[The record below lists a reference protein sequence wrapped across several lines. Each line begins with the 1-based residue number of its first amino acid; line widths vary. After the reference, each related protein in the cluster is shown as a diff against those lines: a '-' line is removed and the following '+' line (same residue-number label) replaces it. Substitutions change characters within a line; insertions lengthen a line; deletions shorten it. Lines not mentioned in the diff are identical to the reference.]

1 MRKTPSLA
9 ILAVILSSMIPAIAG
24 AQETGS
30 TNPSESSLFTPPVRG
45 FVSSEPAVNWQHGL
59 LTGNGEIG
67 AIVPGNPF
75 DETISVSHAELFL
88 PNPVGERYV
97 DMASH
102 LAEMRKLCLEGNY
115 TAAAALISQT
125 RKEAGYVD
133 SRDPFI
139 GAFAL
144 KVKQPSD
151 LVKRYQRSVDFMTAE
166 ASVAVQGQERSF
178 RRTVMA
184 SRPDHL
190 LALHLI
196 PEGGEGGVTAE
207 LSFEQIVPASD
218 KEKKLVA
225 EGMKSTEQGVK
236 EGYLHYR
243 AMFAHENRYNPVI
256 GYVGVGRLVTRGG
269 DRTDSQTGIS
279 LKNAQEVLLLTKI
292 SPVRKGEDPEAV
304 FSQLTEE
311 LEGVTPEY
319 QKLLSAQSKVQG
331 DLMGRVS
338 LSLDA
343 PAADRSKSTEALN
356 GASIGMEAPLAKIE
370 RGFDAGRYNIICAT
384 GIHPPNLQGLWS
396 ATWAA
401 PWSGSFTVNG
411 NMETAIAFLLTGNTP
426 ELMKPVFQY
435 YDDRWDGF
443 RENAKAFYGTRGFHV
458 PAQLTI
464 SPRETDFNPAYP
476 HCFWHGGAA
485 WALQFYYDYYLM
497 TGDRKFLEEKAYP
510 RMKEACAFYEDFLTV
525 TDKDG
530 KVVFVPSYSPE
541 NAPGGEKNISTAI
554 NATIDVAEARQ
565 LLGNTI
571 EAAKLLNKDPE
582 LQGTWAAL
590 MAKLPDYQVG
600 PDGSFR
606 EWLWPGL
613 EESNEHRH
621 ASQLYALYDRMPP
634 EILDH
639 PELVKAVEHTIR
651 ERLKFRTKNDGMAF
665 GLVQLGLSAIH
676 IGNAELAQRVINVLA
691 KDFWT
696 EGMGSFH
703 DAHNLFN
710 CDISGG
716 FPYLCASALVYA
728 DLGTIRFFPA
738 RPPQWTKGSIKGLRL
753 RGQITLKELSWN
765 GTQAKAV
772 LLSEVYQ
779 KVTIMVMGKRQVSVT
794 LIAGVSKDIT
804 L

>member
-1 MRKTPSLA
+1 MSKILLLISFAVLVLASGSARAQSDSERGLFRTPA
-9 ILAVILSSMIPAIAG
+9 
-24 AQETGS
+24 
-30 TNPSESSLFTPPVRG
+30 RG

-59 LTGNGEIG
+59 LTGNGELG

-88 PNPVGERYV
+88 PNPVGEHYV

-166 ASVAVQGQERSF
+166 ASLSVQGEERSF

-190 LALHLI
+190 LALYLI
-196 PEGGEGGVTAE
+196 PEGEDGVSAE
-207 LSFEQIVPASD
+207 LSFEQILPATD

-225 EGMKSTEQGVK
+225 EGMKATEQGVK

-243 AMFAHENRYNPVI
+243 AVFANENRYNSVI
-256 GYVGVGRLVTRGG
+256 GYVGVGRLVARGG
-269 DRTDSQTGIS
+269 ERTDSATGIS
-279 LKNAQEVLLLTKI
+279 IKNAREILLLTKV

-304 FSQLTEE
+304 FSRLTRE

-343 PAADRSKSTEALN
+343 PAADRSKPSEALN
-356 GASIGMEAPLAKIE
+356 GASLAMESPLAKIE

-435 YDDRWDGF
+435 YDDRWEGF

-497 TGDRKFLEEKAYP
+497 TGDRKFLQDKAYP
-510 RMKEACAFYEDFLTV
+510 LMKEACAFYEDFLTV

-571 EAAKLLNKDPE
+571 EAAKLLNKDQE
-582 LQGTWAAL
+582 LQRTWAAL

-639 PELVKAVEHTIR
+639 PELLKAVEHTIR
-651 ERLKFRTKNDGMAF
+651 ERLKFRAKNDGMAF

-676 IGNAELAQRVINVLA
+676 IGNAELAERVINILA

-728 DLGTIRFFPA
+728 DPGTIRFFPA
-738 RPPQWTKGSIKGLRL
+738 RPPQWTKGSLRGIRL
-753 RGQITLKELSWN
+753 RGQITLKELSWGQN
-765 GTQAKAV
+765 GAKAV
-772 LLSEVYQ
+772 LVSDKDQ
-779 KVTIMVMGKRQVSVT
+779 KVTIMVKGKKATSIS
-794 LIAGVSKDIT
+794 LAAGIAQEIT

>member
-1 MRKTPSLA
+1 MKRIVSPSFFLTVILA
-9 ILAVILSSMIPAIAG
+9 ISPDLGAEVLSG
-24 AQETGS
+24 T
-30 TNPSESSLFTPPVRG
+30 LFTHPLRG

-59 LTGNGEIG
+59 LTGNGELG

-166 ASVAVQGQERSF
+166 ASVAVQGVERSF

-196 PEGGEGGVTAE
+196 PEGGEGVVSAV

-225 EGMKSTEQGVK
+225 EGMKSTEQGLK
-236 EGYLHYR
+236 EGYLLYR
-243 AMFAHENRYNPVI
+243 AMFANENRYNPVI
-256 GYVGVGRLVTRGG
+256 GYVGVGRVVATGG
-269 DRTDSQTGIS
+269 ERTDSPTGVSI
-279 LKNAQEVLLLTKI
+279 KDAHEILLLTKV

-304 FSQLTEE
+304 FSRLTKE

-319 QKLLSAQSKVQG
+319 QKLLAAQSKVQG
-331 DLMGRVS
+331 ELMGRVS

-435 YDDRWDGF
+435 YDDRWEGF

-464 SPRETDFNPAYP
+464 SPRETDFNPSYP

-510 RMKEACAFYEDFLTV
+510 LMKEACAFYEDFLTV

-582 LQGTWAAL
+582 LQQTWAAL

-613 EESNEHRH
+613 AESNEHRH

-651 ERLKFRTKNDGMAF
+651 ERLKFRAKNDGMAF

-676 IGNAELAQRVINVLA
+676 IGNAELAERVINVLA

-710 CDISGG
+710 SDISGG
-716 FPYLCASALVYA
+716 FPYLCASSLVYA
-728 DLGTIRFFPA
+728 DPGMIRFFPA
-738 RPPQWTKGSIKGLRL
+738 RPPQWTKGSLKGIRL

-765 GTQAKAV
+765 GNQAKA
-772 LLSEVYQ
+772 LLVSDKDQ
-779 KVTIMVMGKRQVSVT
+779 KVTIMVKGKKTTSIS
-794 LIAGVSKDIT
+794 LAAGIAQEIT

>member
-1 MRKTPSLA
+1 MSKILLLISFAVLVLASGSARAQSDSERGLFRTPA
-9 ILAVILSSMIPAIAG
+9 
-24 AQETGS
+24 
-30 TNPSESSLFTPPVRG
+30 RG

-59 LTGNGEIG
+59 LTGNGELG

-88 PNPVGERYV
+88 PNPVGEHYV

-166 ASVAVQGQERSF
+166 ASLSVQGEERSF

-190 LALHLI
+190 LALYLI
-196 PEGGEGGVTAE
+196 PEGEDGVSAE
-207 LSFEQIVPASD
+207 LSFEQILPATD

-225 EGMKSTEQGVK
+225 EGMKATEQGVK

-243 AMFAHENRYNPVI
+243 AVFANENRYNSVI
-256 GYVGVGRLVTRGG
+256 GYVGVGRLVARGG
-269 DRTDSQTGIS
+269 ERTDSATGIS
-279 LKNAQEVLLLTKI
+279 IKNAREILLLTKV

-304 FSQLTEE
+304 FSRLTRE

-343 PAADRSKSTEALN
+343 PAADRSKPSEALN
-356 GASIGMEAPLAKIE
+356 GASLAMESPLAKIE

-435 YDDRWDGF
+435 YDDRWEGF

-582 LQGTWAAL
+582 LQHTWAAL

-613 EESNEHRH
+613 AESNEHRH

-651 ERLKFRTKNDGMAF
+651 ERLKFRAKNDGMAF

-676 IGNAELAQRVINVLA
+676 VGNAELAGRVINILA

-728 DLGTIRFFPA
+728 DPGTIRFFPA
-738 RPPQWTKGSIKGLRL
+738 RPPQWTKGSVRGIRL

-765 GTQAKAV
+765 GNQAKAV
-772 LLSEVYQ
+772 LLSDVDQ
-779 KVTIMVMGKRQVSVT
+779 NVTIMVKHKRKSSVT
-794 LIAGVSKDIT
+794 LMEGVATEIT
-804 L
+804 F